1 MCSTSKSRLLL
12 CVQQVNLDYCYVF
25 CLNFGIFEVYLS
37 EGQIY
42 ERLKMDRNDLTGPT
56 GRFVNSIFVLI
67 Q

>member
-1 MCSTSKSRLLL
+1 MCSTSKYRLLS

-42 ERLKMDRNDLTGPT
+42 ERLKMDRNDLTGP
-56 GRFVNSIFVLI
+56 
-67 Q
+67 